1 MILQL
6 EPEEESVPQLA
17 WRVINE
23 STAKQLQ
30 KMTVED
36 VAKWGG
42 KMHCLWYQ

>member
-1 MILQL
+1 MNMQL
-6 EPEEESVPQLA
+6 ELEEEAVPQLA

-36 VAKWGG
+36 VAK
-42 KMHCLWYQ
+42 